1 MNSVHNM
8 NKKSMAKFLMN
19 ENLEPA
25 TRTLDIVR
33 LVFHFCNFVNLT
45 LGGIAFGVGIGY
57 DLTPI
62 NVSGSTA
69 IKPVQVGV
77 WERDGSCGKS
87 KLEFG
92 RT

>member
-1 MNSVHNM
+1 M

-62 NVSGSTA
+62 NVSGSSA
-69 IKPVQVGV
+69 IKPVQVCDRGEIV
-77 WERDGSCGKS
+77 VGNRS
-87 KLEFG
+87 
-92 RT
+92 